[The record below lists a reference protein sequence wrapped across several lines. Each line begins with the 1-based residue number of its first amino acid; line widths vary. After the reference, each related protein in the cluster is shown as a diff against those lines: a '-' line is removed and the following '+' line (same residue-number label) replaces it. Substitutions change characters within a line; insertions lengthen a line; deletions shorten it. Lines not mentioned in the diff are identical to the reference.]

1 LTELASK
8 MKDYK
13 EMIEEILAFWKTN
26 KIFEKSVEK
35 NPENRNFIFYD
46 GPPFASGSPHY
57 GHLLAS
63 SIKDVVPRFMSMK

>member
-1 LTELASK
+1 MSLDWKKINEQIINWR
-8 MKDYK
+8 K
-13 EMIEEILAFWKTN
+13 EH

-35 NPENRNFIFYD
+35 NPEDKNFIFYD

-63 SIKDVVPRFMSMK
+63 SIKDVVPRFKTMK